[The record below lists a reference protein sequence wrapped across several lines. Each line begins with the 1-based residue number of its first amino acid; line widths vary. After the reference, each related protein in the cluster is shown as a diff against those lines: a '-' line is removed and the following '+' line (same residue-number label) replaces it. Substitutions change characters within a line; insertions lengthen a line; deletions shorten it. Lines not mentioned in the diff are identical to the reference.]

1 MRRDVNAS
9 DRKRASD
16 DDDDKNIRASDEFTL
31 VRLDDIM
38 VEFLR
43 LSHRAMGDAT
53 RSKLDVETDE
63 TVRWRC
69 ARVGY

>member
-1 MRRDVNAS
+1 
-9 DRKRASD
+9 
-16 DDDDKNIRASDEFTL
+16 
-31 VRLDDIM
+31 
-38 VEFLR
+38 
-43 LSHRAMGDAT
+43 MGDAT